1 MLSIKEIKTI
11 VKELGPIAK
20 QTDLTDFTE
29 LQGILLDKLFEQT
42 KLKSIEEVSL
52 VLSIYDNTK
61 TNWLKK
67 GLENVLLYGEFP
79 VTIKEVTKEQFNKDD
94 HYIQQPI
101 EWPDTIKRQHI
112 KHIVMNPKQE
122 YFSLKKTDV
131 DI

>member
-1 MLSIKEIKTI
+1 MLNIKEIKTI
-11 VKELGPIAK
+11 VKELGLIAK

-79 VTIKEVTKEQFNKDD
+79 VITKEVVIETPATSSVVPAQPAVWPTNVPPVKFEPYCNYNDYKSESFTKVK
-94 HYIQQPI
+94 
-101 EWPDTIKRQHI
+101 
-112 KHIVMNPKQE
+112 
-122 YFSLKKTDV
+122 
-131 DI
+131 